1 LSGYVIG
8 HRKHDKGGGTDGRY
22 DDGFLQAQK
31 IKNDEYGT
39 SGQDALQDVML
50 PI

>member
-31 IKNDEYGT
+31 IKNGKDRQGGY
-39 SGQDALQDVML
+39 DAL
-50 PI
+50 